1 MTMTDFDLLYA
12 ATGRCR
18 CGAGLAHPQ
27 DHKAAMQL
35 RAWVCSKVLKGEA
48 ELSDGHERL
57 GFAFYK
63 VREENSINNRL
74 GATTRPAGTVC
85 MTVGT
90 AKCPKCQY
98 VWESKPYSA
107 CGLPHHWFGGP
118 CPQCGYAVGAEGRW
132 STTEGEPIERRYRDV
147 VLEAS
152 DD

>member
-12 ATGRCR
+12 ATDRCR

-27 DHKAAMQL
+27 DHTQAMQL
-35 RAWVCSKVLKGEA
+35 RAWVCSKVLKGDV

-57 GFAFYK
+57 SFALYK
-63 VREENSINNRL
+63 VREETSINNRG

-85 MTVGT
+85 LTVGK
-90 AKCPKCQY
+90 AKCPKCQHE
-98 VWESKPYSA
+98 WESEPYNA
-107 CGLPHHWFGGP
+107 CGLSHHWFGGP

-147 VLEAS
+147 VLGGKR
-152 DD
+152 